1 MPMLFSLSH
10 SLSES
15 PRPQI
20 KYTHTKHTEQWWLS
34 SNNTGNTSMINS
46 PHHPALLLVTQHI
59 YRGPEGGRAR
69 LSFLIPV
76 DMIEATLL
84 HSPIPR
90 TLIHL
95 PSGQV
100 LAALGS
106 SRPARQQDILQ
117 RGARISI
124 WQRTKAYKTD
134 SDKLERSIVTFLS
147 RQLCWCCHT
156 QAIHSGARWE
166 QKRQEIKIVININ
179 RIQQPTDKGQ

>member
-1 MPMLFSLSH
+1 
-10 SLSES
+10 
-15 PRPQI
+15 
-20 KYTHTKHTEQWWLS
+20 
-34 SNNTGNTSMINS
+34 MINS

-134 SDKLERSIVTFLS
+134 SDRLFRAGFTPPCAPAGDLQVLS
-147 RQLCWCCHT
+147 LPNG
-156 QAIHSGARWE
+156 GAL
-166 QKRQEIKIVININ
+166 
-179 RIQQPTDKGQ
+179 PHD